1 MTVVHGRH
9 NRVRASRF
17 PAAPDGVE
25 LRHLRAFVAVAGELN
40 FGRAAER
47 LYITQPALSRQIRA
61 LEKAL
66 GCELLRRTTHL
77 VELTLAGEALLDRS
91 QDVLRGVDEAV
102 AAAQSVGG
110 ELAERVERL
119 WAPLTGIEDLGELRA
134 AYEALHAEFAPPAE
148 CAVRSV
154 LANGVPSLAVVPP
167 GTDVRLL
174 YLHGGGFVM
183 GSAYGYRHLAG
194 ALAISAGVG
203 ALVPDYRLAPEHPF
217 PAALDDAV
225 RAYRYLADEGE
236 VVLAGDSSG
245 CSLALGVMLRARAE
259 GLPLPSRVVLFCPGV
274 DPSFESLAE
283 SDVEG
288 ADELLEKSRELI
300 GSYLAGHPLDDPL
313 VEPAL
318 ADLTGLP
325 PLLIQAAEGDLAL
338 GDSLCARDP
347 HARECGV
354 AVTLETVLLDDPCL
368 PDVLDLPAR
377 GGRGAGL
384 GGAVH
389 QRGVNF
395 RGARLVGHGP
405 SRHARP
411 RPAGAAAGERGQF
424 G

>member
-1 MTVVHGRH
+1 ML
-9 NRVRASRF
+9 SF

-91 QDVLRGVDEAV
+91 QEVLRGVDEAV

-194 ALAISAGVG
+194 ALAISAGIG

-236 VVLAGDSSG
+236 VVIAGDSSG

-300 GSYLAGHPLDDPL
+300 GSYLAGHSLEDPL
-313 VEPAL
+313 VSPL
-318 ADLTGLP
+318 TADLTGLP

-338 GDSLCARDP
+338 GDALTLETRM
-347 HARECGV
+347 RESGV
-354 AVTLETVLLDDPCL
+354 AVTLEPYFSMTHAFQMFWTFL
-368 PDVLDLPAR
+368 PEAVEALASAGR
-377 GGRGAGL
+377 FIKGG
-384 GGAVH
+384 
-389 QRGVNF
+389 
-395 RGARLVGHGP
+395 
-405 SRHARP
+405 
-411 RPAGAAAGERGQF
+411 
-424 G
+424 